1 MEPQQEHPT
10 RRHST
15 GSPRPAPWIAGLALV
30 AVAALGWVLTR
41 PAPVDRSAAA
51 DPTAASQTPAPEAL
65 GSLEQTARGDAPHD
79 ARTALETPIAGRILL
94 ATTGR
99 SIPQLDGV
107 LRLRVQHPGID
118 AGRSELLE
126 LPIVDGAWV
135 GPVLPESFTAHVTG
149 VELGDVS
156 VTHVTPSLFTAADLP
171 VDLVVKV
178 AEFVELVALDAD
190 SKAPLRD
197 VSVWVRPTGGS
208 VQRLLSDE
216 RRWHQ
221 FRRAPPSKQWD
232 DLVAALVPSPV
243 RVESIRAADRWIVGA
258 PGYAPTLV
266 EPVAT
271 PTERYEVLLHRS
283 GVLRLVTDSLDEAV
297 ELKLFYPGS
306 APSEPGGLPDGALLA
321 DLSVEPR
328 TGDKDIDL
336 VPGAYAVGWRSE
348 GEPNWMYAHVE
359 LQAGKVE
366 ELRFH
371 TLEVPTEERAY
382 LTLEFVFE
390 KPVAR
395 APRIRLSAQG
405 RGFAQPYS
413 SLVLDTKQSEGPN
426 LEQVWSTED
435 HSVPVGSYSATL
447 LDQGYSYAIEVAPHT
462 NHYGFHVPAEET
474 RRIWVLDA
482 NTQKPVEKVWFSHGM
497 IPEHQAG
504 SPTLAL
510 PHFDTVRAAPGKLV
524 RATGGTFELSSV
536 AGTLFY
542 VARPDGYDV
551 KSGELEIRYGVHEYT
566 ITVEPSSV
574 IELRVTLGGE
584 PIDAP
589 SDWLTRI
596 AVFDVDGNPIP
607 ILSRSGEMRRSLGST
622 HTTSG
627 GRQVT
632 NQHSG
637 TNSTS
642 GSVHLLGVGAATGTA
657 IVRAPALEGIA
668 PGAEVAVELVPGQR
682 ARATL
687 ALQ

>member
-1 MEPQQEHPT
+1 MCPCGCG
-10 RRHST
+10 RR
-15 GSPRPAPWIAGLALV
+15 
-30 AVAALGWVLTR
+30 
-41 PAPVDRSAAA
+41 
-51 DPTAASQTPAPEAL
+51 
-65 GSLEQTARGDAPHD
+65 
-79 ARTALETPIAGRILL
+79 
-94 ATTGR
+94 
-99 SIPQLDGV
+99 
-107 LRLRVQHPGID
+107 
-118 AGRSELLE
+118 
-126 LPIVDGAWV
+126 
-135 GPVLPESFTAHVTG
+135 
-149 VELGDVS
+149 
-156 VTHVTPSLFTAADLP
+156 
-171 VDLVVKV
+171 
-178 AEFVELVALDAD
+178 
-190 SKAPLRD
+190 
-197 VSVWVRPTGGS
+197 GGS

-232 DLVAALVPSPV
+232 DLVAALVHSPV
-243 RVESIRAADRWIVGA
+243 RVESIRATDRWIVGA

-306 APSEPGGLPDGALLA
+306 APGEPGGLPSGALLA

-348 GEPNWMYAHVE
+348 GEPNWRYAHVE

-371 TLEVPTEERAY
+371 RLEVPTEERAY

-405 RGFAQPYS
+405 RGVAQPYS
-413 SLVLDTKQSEGPN
+413 SRELDTKQSEGPN

-435 HSVPVGSYSATL
+435 HSVPLGSYRATL
-447 LDQGYSYAIEVAPHT
+447 VDQGYSYAIEVAPHT

-474 RRIWVLDA
+474 QRIWILDA
-482 NTQKPVEKVWFSHGM
+482 NTQKTVEKVWFSHGT

-504 SPTLAL
+504 SPSLAW
-510 PHFDTVRAAPGKLV
+510 PHFENLREAPGKLV
-524 RATGGTFELSSV
+524 RATGGTFELTSV

-542 VARPDGYDV
+542 VARADGYGV
-551 KSGELEIRYGVHEYT
+551 KSGELDIRYGVHEHT
-566 ITVEPSSV
+566 ITVEPSTV
-574 IELRVTLGGE
+574 IELRVTVGGQ

-589 SDWLTRI
+589 SDWLTRL
-596 AVFDVDGNPIP
+596 AVFDLGGNPIP
-607 ILSRSGEMRRSLGST
+607 IVSRSGEKRLAGSM

-632 NQHSG
+632 NQQIG
-637 TNSTS
+637 TSSTS
-642 GSVHLLGVGAATGTA
+642 DSVHLLGVGAATGTA